1 MEVIGGKAAPASEGR
16 IARYSD
22 ARVDDLLGDE
32 PPLGFSPQSDIRL
45 DRFAVGVRWY
55 AAITLTAMI
64 AAALMVGALY
74 TALGR
79 GVRVAKTPV
88 MLRPIAAPQTDVA
101 EGRADRIGRRGPAA
115 KQASAQTRVDQL
127 SASGSSIA
135 HFTYFVADLAHVMDA
150 PATAVPVAPSDHNE
164 ETSGER
170 HDENEAETLLDA
182 AQRLMPARPDAPASV
197 ETHRAAGRPAL
208 GEPLNVTA
216 VAKTGHDQPEPERVI
231 IAKAGDKLASIL
243 QALGA
248 ESDNAEE
255 IASQFPNL
263 PGGASGTFA
272 GGERVA
278 VLQGASMEAAGGAR
292 VLKVSVEPLG
302 ASSVAVALAD
312 DGRYLRVAAPRGDD
326 GAGSARLADAGDDV
340 GAAAGSGESLRDTL
354 YDMAD
359 RSRIDRTLVDDFAR
373 VCQHDFDLGA
383 PVSNGDKVEF
393 LYRPDDADGPRLVF
407 AKLTVEG
414 KTQAY
419 YQFTSPDDGSVDYYD
434 DAGHS
439 VTKFLL
445 RKPVAAGRLGDG
457 FGWRIHP
464 VLGDRRFHE
473 GVRLRRAI
481 RRSDR
486 RGGRGRGRQNRF
498 GIGLWQIHPHP
509 A

>member
-1 MEVIGGKAAPASEGR
+1 LEVIGGKAAPASEGR

-22 ARVDDLLGDE
+22 ARVDDLLCDE

-45 DRFAVGVRWY
+45 DRFAVSVRWY

-101 EGRADRIGRRGPAA
+101 EGRADRIARRGPSA
-115 KQASAQTRVDQL
+115 KQATAQTRVDQL

-170 HDENEAETLLDA
+170 HDENEAETLLDE
-182 AQRLMPARPDAPASV
+182 AQRLTPRPDAPASV
-197 ETHRAAGRPAL
+197 ETHRPAGRPAL

-255 IASQFPNL
+255 IASQFPDL

-278 VLQGASMEAAGGAR
+278 VLQGASIEAGGGAR
-292 VLKVSVEPLG
+292 VIKVSVEPLG

-340 GAAAGSGESLRDTL
+340 GAAAGSGENLRDTL

-359 RSRIDRTLVDDFAR
+359 RSRIDRRWSTISFGSASTISIWVRRCRTAT
-373 VCQHDFDLGA
+373 
-383 PVSNGDKVEF
+383 
-393 LYRPDDADGPRLVF
+393 RPNFSIVPSTPMDR
-407 AKLTVEG
+407 
-414 KTQAY
+414 
-419 YQFTSPDDGSVDYYD
+419 GSC
-434 DAGHS
+434 
-439 VTKFLL
+439 L
-445 RKPVAAGRLGDG
+445 R
-457 FGWRIHP
+457 
-464 VLGDRRFHE
+464 
-473 GVRLRRAI
+473 
-481 RRSDR
+481 
-486 RGGRGRGRQNRF
+486 N
-498 GIGLWQIHPHP
+498 
-509 A
+509 